1 MQIYMREAFTIDLKL
16 WEILFQQLV
25 RRICT
30 DQCAHEITKNQMWV
44 MKAGHGVGSPV
55 CLSEQYQ
62 KTYKITV

>member
-30 DQCAHEITKNQMWV
+30 DQCAHEITKN
-44 MKAGHGVGSPV
+44 
-55 CLSEQYQ
+55 
-62 KTYKITV
+62 